1 MSATKAVFVLIHGGW
16 HNHSSW
22 DRVTPILKANG
33 FAALT
38 LDLPGAGVN
47 AIAPTSL
54 GLHPFD
60 PAAFAA
66 ERSHIAG
73 VTQQERT
80 QAVVALVKE
89 AASLS
94 DGKVIL
100 VGHSA
105 GGITISAVAEQVPN
119 LLLAVVY
126 LSGFMVPNG
135 MPLLAMLQHETLSSA
150 LAPRAVRGRSR
161 RHRRDK
167 DQWRIN
173 RRILQIA
180 TQSCVLWRPVGVRIR
195 ACGVATSL
203 RRIERRRLS
212 PIGNYAWKIWHGAA
226 PLHPLHTGSRD
237 SVDRSGSHDCDG

>member
-1 MSATKAVFVLIHGGW
+1 MSTTKAVFVLIHGAW
-16 HNHSSW
+16 HNHSVW

-38 LDLPGAGVN
+38 LDLPGAGAN

-54 GLHPFD
+54 RCSPFD

-66 ERSHIAG
+66 ERSPMAG
-73 VTQQERT
+73 VTQGERT
-80 QAVVALVKE
+80 QAVVV
-89 AASLS
+89 
-94 DGKVIL
+94 GKKAGGHQNGHIL
-100 VGHSA
+100 VGHRLVDDDLSPTGSGPA
-105 GGITISAVAEQVPN
+105 SRSFISRVPGANARCWRCLACQVFGSGRPVRGITAMATSHAGSIDEAYTSPQ
-119 LLLAVVY
+119 
-126 LSGFMVPNG
+126 GFV
-135 MPLLAMLQHETLSSA
+135 LC
-150 LAPRAVRGRSR
+150 R
-161 RHRRDK
+161 R
-167 DQWRIN
+167 
-173 RRILQIA
+173 
-180 TQSCVLWRPVGVRIR
+180 VGVRIR